1 MFKKITLITS
11 LVTACLFSSANAAE
25 VSVSKLRINL
35 ENGQTT
41 DFLNLNNQSTTNKE
55 SFEVTLQKWSQK
67 PAEKF
72 GEAPIEVLENSS
84 DIIVS
89 PKTLVV
95 LPGKDKVVRLIVNK
109 PEEVKKNYSYRLI
122 INQLPNKE
130 VGSSTNTVNLLFKI
144 SLPIFIYQDAIK
156 TVGKMKIENNIVTQN
171 GKKYLSIK
179 NNDTQHIQIS
189 GINSGEKKFGSSQ
202 YLLPGSS
209 VAIEIP
215 SNVSSNNLEIMTDKG
230 NLKITN

>member
-72 GEAPIEVLENSS
+72 GEAPVEILENSS

-144 SLPIFIYQDAIK
+144 SLPVFIYQDAIK
-156 TVGKMKIENNIVTQN
+156 TVSKMKIENNIVTQN
-171 GKKYLSIK
+171 GKKYLSIR

-189 GINSGEKKFGSSQ
+189 GINSGEEKFGSSQ

>member
-35 ENGQTT
+35 KNGQTT

-72 GEAPIEVLENSS
+72 GEAPVEILENSN

-95 LPGKDKVVRLIVNK
+95 LPGKEKVVRLIVNK

-144 SLPIFIYQDAIK
+144 SLPVFIYQDAIK
-156 TVGKMKIENNIVTQN
+156 TVSKMKIENNIVTQN
-171 GKKYLSIK
+171 GKKYLSII

-189 GINSGEKKFGSSQ
+189 GINSGEEKFGSSQ